1 MRRRGFLRNYFN
13 GNKLMNKLKSWGVGA
28 LWLFVAAAVVFQI
41 AKIGR
46 DVEQNVLP
54 EGVGATF
61 FCASVRCASCEK
73 MERLFRETANDL
85 NELNP
90 GIFKGLGEG
99 EALNYEA
106 PENRAIAE
114 EFGVATSCVLLTEIR
129 DGKTARYKN
138 LASECWR
145 LLGDDAALK
154 SMLSREI
161 TAFYNGNDAEPATT
175 EGGAVELDGETL
187 FD

>member
-1 MRRRGFLRNYFN
+1 ME
-13 GNKLMNKLKSWGVGA
+13 KLKTWTVGA

-41 AKIGR
+41 AKTVR

-54 EGVGATF
+54 QGLSATF

-73 MERLFRETANDL
+73 MERIFRETANEL
-85 NELNP
+85 SELNP
-90 GIFKGLGEG
+90 IVFKGLGKD

-114 EFGVATSCVLLTEIR
+114 EFGIATSCVLLTEIS
-129 DGKTARYKN
+129 DGKTLRCKN
-138 LASECWR
+138 LASDCWR

-154 SMLSREI
+154 AMLSREI
-161 TAFYNGNDAEPATT
+161 TAFYNGNDVEIPTAEG
-175 EGGAVELDGETL
+175 EAVELDGETL

>member
-1 MRRRGFLRNYFN
+1 ME
-13 GNKLMNKLKSWGVGA
+13 KLKARTVGA
-28 LWLFVAAAVVFQI
+28 LWFFVAAAVVFQI
-41 AKIGR
+41 AKTVR
-46 DVEQNVLP
+46 DVEQSVLQQ
-54 EGVGATF
+54 GVSATF

-73 MERLFRETANDL
+73 MERLFRETAN
-85 NELNP
+85 ELSKRNP
-90 GIFKGLGEG
+90 GVFKGLEES

-114 EFGVATSCVLLTEIR
+114 EFGIATSCVLLTEIR
-129 DGKTARYKN
+129 DGKTSRSKN

-154 SMLSREI
+154 AMLKREI
-161 TAFYNGNDAEPATT
+161 TAFYSGNDVVPATSDG
-175 EGGAVELDGETL
+175 EAVELDGKTL

>member
-1 MRRRGFLRNYFN
+1 ME
-13 GNKLMNKLKSWGVGA
+13 KLKTWTVGA

-41 AKIGR
+41 AKTVR

-54 EGVGATF
+54 QGISATF

-73 MERLFRETANDL
+73 MERLFRETANEL
-85 NELNP
+85 SELNP
-90 GIFKGLGEG
+90 GVFKGLGEG
-99 EALNYEA
+99 EAANYEA

-114 EFGVATSCVLLTEIR
+114 EFGIATSCVLLTEIR
-129 DGKTARYKN
+129 DGNTLREKN

-161 TAFYNGNDAEPATT
+161 TAFYGGNDVEPAPSDG
-175 EGGAVELDGETL
+175 EAVEFDDESL